1 MASNRRKKTIDTGFF
16 LALGLSV
23 VTAIGLG
30 AGLLHAGQ
38 VLMCYGMDTCLAL
51 AAGIVLAVIREKGPS
66 LEWWAVVTTAPLL
79 LLAFLLGLVLL
90 FLPVPTE
97 DGNFE
102 LASQLD
108 VGGVVLVAYVF
119 GSNLWILVDGRRNFR
134 SRWNWLGRNLLFGS
148 WIPWL
153 VVGFVTKVGLLP
165 AALLFEAIRPL
176 VYVMMK
182 QGHFPDGEGLD
193 DQNQDGIEPERPPW
207 QRQAP
212 RLPSEASQ
220 PLREL
225 LPEAPTTPEKR
236 KQWSV
241 LRWPKLRRKP

>member
-1 MASNRRKKTIDTGFF
+1 MASYRRKKTIDTGFF

-23 VTAIGLG
+23 ATAIGLA

-38 VLMCYGMDTCLAL
+38 VLVCYGLDTCLAL
-51 AAGIVLAVIREKGPS
+51 AAGIALAVIRDKGPS
-66 LEWWAVVTTAPLL
+66 LDWWAVVTTAPLL
-79 LLAFLLGLVLL
+79 LLAFILAVVLL
-90 FLPVPTE
+90 FWPGPVE
-97 DGNFE
+97 DGKFE
-102 LASQLD
+102 LASAPD
-108 VGGVVLVAYVF
+108 VEGAVLVAYVS
-119 GSNLWILVDGRRNFR
+119 GSTLWILVDGRRNFR
-134 SRWNWLGRNLLFGS
+134 RRWNWLGRNLLFGS

-153 VVGFVTKVGLLP
+153 VVPFVAKVALLP
-165 AALLFEAIRPL
+165 AALLFEAIRPF

-193 DQNQDGIEPERPPW
+193 DQDQDGTEPERPPW

-225 LPEAPTTPEKR
+225 LPEAPTTPDKR
-236 KQWSV
+236 KQWAV